1 MHDSPPPRPH
11 LVLMALAVGVC
22 ALGMDMFVLIGVLD
36 PLAADLAM
44 TPRQAGWI
52 ISAYAICYALCAPIN
67 VMLFGRIDR
76 RLALVLGPVLFTAGN
91 VICVCGSGIIA
102 IVVGRLICAFGGA
115 LFMPTAIATAQDIV
129 PAERKGI
136 ALSSIYGGMT
146 LAQAAGIPAV
156 TWLAQTAGWRA
167 ALYGVIASGLIAIL
181 ALSALASQLRPST
194 NSNTSNSV
202 RRGAFGLPV
211 AGLLATTFLIVVS
224 DYAVYSYVSII
235 FEQTR
240 HSGVPILPLVLF
252 AFGIGGVIGNIATGI
267 LTDRI
272 GPTRVLL
279 GTVATQTLLLIAVVL
294 GRANG
299 AAAVAL
305 SLLWGATTY
314 MYLVPIQHR
323 LLSRADTAQRL
334 VLALNGSLVNFGIA
348 AGAAIG
354 GMALER
360 GGPSA
365 LIVPAGAIGVAAI
378 LTGGIFVPRR
388 KGDPH

>member
-1 MHDSPPPRPH
+1 MFDSPPPQPH
-11 LVLMALAVGVC
+11 LALLALAVGVF

-36 PLAADLAM
+36 ALAADLAM
-44 TPRQAGWI
+44 TPREAGWI

-67 VMLFGRIDR
+67 VMLFDRTDR
-76 RLALVLGPVLFTAGN
+76 RLALILGPALFTAGN
-91 VICVCGSGIIA
+91 VICVCGASVTT

-136 ALSSIYGGMT
+136 ALSAIYGGMT
-146 LAQAAGIPAV
+146 LAQAAGIPAA
-156 TWLAQTAGWRA
+156 TWLAQTGGWRA
-167 ALYGVIASGLIAIL
+167 ASSLVIASGLIAVL
-181 ALSALASQLRPST
+181 FLSALASRLRQPSD
-194 NSNTSNSV
+194 NGMLASV
-202 RRGAFGLPV
+202 RRGAIGLPV

-240 HSGVPILPLVLF
+240 LSGIPILPLVLF

-279 GTVATQTLLLIAVVL
+279 GTVTVQTLLLVAVVL

-299 AAAVAL
+299 AVTIAL
-305 SLLWGATTY
+305 SLLWGVTTY

-334 VLALNGSLVNFGIA
+334 VLALNGSLVNVGIA
-348 AGAAIG
+348 VGTALG
-354 GMALER
+354 GMALET
-360 GGPSA
+360 GGPTA
-365 LIVPAGAIGVAAI
+365 LIVPAAAIGIAAI

-388 KGDPH
+388 EGDPH